1 MTRFTLLTL
10 PFEMTGWVKAA
21 VQTTV
26 TAIMSPMYLL
36 VLRER
41 EECRPVSVMTEAGL
55 EQGQGRLPLLE
66 LSPAPPPCSITLPCS
81 MIT

>member
-1 MTRFTLLTL
+1 MAGL
-10 PFEMTGWVKAA
+10 VKYLKLR
-21 VQTTV
+21 V
-26 TAIMSPMYLL
+26 TESPMYLL

-41 EECRPVSVMTEAGL
+41 EECSPVSVMTEAGL

-66 LSPAPPPCSITLPCS
+66 LSPAPPVCSITLPCS